1 MIMARINADI
11 SQVVGKTPL
20 VELKRVTKG
29 LNATILAKLE
39 FQNPLASVKD
49 RIGVS
54 MIEAAENQGLIDPHT
69 TIVEPTSGNTGIALA
84 FVCAAKKYRL
94 ILTMPETMSIERR
107 ALLRHLGA
115 ELFLTPGPEGMK
127 GAIAKAQDILD
138 HNPKAYMPNQF
149 ANPANPAIHRKTT
162 AEEIWSDTGG
172 QVDILISGVGTGGT
186 ITGVAEVIKS
196 RKSSFKAVA
205 VEPANS
211 PILSGGNPGPHK
223 IQGIGAGFV
232 PEVLNTKIIDEVVT
246 VTNENAFDTARKVAK
261 LEGILCGISSGAAV
275 WAAMQVASRPENK
288 GKQIVVVLPSTG
300 ERYLSTDL
308 FIKEEM
314 RTMAT
319 AKKPAAK
326 KAAPKKKAA
335 KKTTAKK
342 AAPKKAAAKKAA
354 PKKKAAAKKKQQPR
368 RLLLKRQL
376 QRKKQQP
383 RRLLLKRQ
391 LQRKK
396 QQPRRPLLKRQL
408 QRKKQQLRRPLLKR
422 QLRRKKQQPRRLLLK
437 RQLQR
442 KKQQL
447 RRNNNSL
454 ELGYSIAGSRELLAI
469 SYKSDSKKFP
479 GLIRQMRLTRE
490 CAGKAHFYF
499 LYSSPL
505 PADNLPTELW

>member
-354 PKKKAAAKKKQQPR
+354 PKQQPR